1 MICVLTLLSRTF
13 SGFMILVSG
22 TIVSATIVAGLI
34 DLNTFC
40 LHSSGHFGNGNG
52 KGLQSFHCSEFLFLR
67 LKLLSKRMGANLQG
81 RHTVVIGGWSCMWW
95 VGRHLA
101 LIPNAVNCN
110 LMDNLVI
117 FEATTRLEII
127 GREREIFGI
136 KILLAFISLNIL
148 KYKMDW
154 NSNKRDNQILSNK
167 VLSQDS
173 SLS

>member
-1 MICVLTLLSRTF
+1 
-13 SGFMILVSG
+13 
-22 TIVSATIVAGLI
+22 
-34 DLNTFC
+34 
-40 LHSSGHFGNGNG
+40 
-52 KGLQSFHCSEFLFLR
+52 
-67 LKLLSKRMGANLQG
+67 
-81 RHTVVIGGWSCMWW
+81 MWW

-117 FEATTRLEII
+117 FEATTLLEII
-127 GREREIFGI
+127 RREREREREIFGI

-154 NSNKRDNQILSNK
+154 NSNKRDNQILSNR

>member
-1 MICVLTLLSRTF
+1 
-13 SGFMILVSG
+13 
-22 TIVSATIVAGLI
+22 
-34 DLNTFC
+34 
-40 LHSSGHFGNGNG
+40 
-52 KGLQSFHCSEFLFLR
+52 
-67 LKLLSKRMGANLQG
+67 
-81 RHTVVIGGWSCMWW
+81 MWW

-117 FEATTRLEII
+117 FEATTLLEII

-154 NSNKRDNQILSNK
+154 NSNKRDNQILSNR

-173 SLS
+173 SIS

>member
-1 MICVLTLLSRTF
+1 
-13 SGFMILVSG
+13 
-22 TIVSATIVAGLI
+22 
-34 DLNTFC
+34 
-40 LHSSGHFGNGNG
+40 
-52 KGLQSFHCSEFLFLR
+52 
-67 LKLLSKRMGANLQG
+67 
-81 RHTVVIGGWSCMWW
+81 MWW

-117 FEATTRLEII
+117 FEATTLLEII

-154 NSNKRDNQILSNK
+154 NSNKRDNQILSNR